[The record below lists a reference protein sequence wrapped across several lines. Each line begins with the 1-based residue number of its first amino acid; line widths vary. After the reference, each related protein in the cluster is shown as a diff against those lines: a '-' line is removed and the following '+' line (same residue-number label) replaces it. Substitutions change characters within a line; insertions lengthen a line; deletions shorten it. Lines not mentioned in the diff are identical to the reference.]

1 MRYFIKLS
9 FRGTRFHG
17 WQFQPNARTVQEE
30 LEHVLSLIFREK
42 ICLTGAG
49 RTDSGVHAILF
60 YAHFDTLLA
69 IANPQELVR
78 KINSFV
84 DKDIAIHSIFQ
95 VPDDLHARFSAV
107 SRTYQYRVHLNKNP
121 FISDFSC
128 RLFFVPD
135 FELMNAA
142 AIILME
148 YQDFTSFSKL
158 HTDTKTNICN
168 VIQAE
173 WVEVD
178 NEFVFVVSAD
188 RFLRNMV
195 RAIVGT
201 LLEVGQHKITL
212 FEFKEIIE
220 KKDRCYAGMS
230 VPAHGLSLVDVTY
243 PNFG

>member
-30 LEHVLSLIFREK
+30 LEHALSLILREK
-42 ICLTGAG
+42 ISLTGAG
-49 RTDSGVHAILF
+49 RTDSGVHATFF
-60 YAHFDTLLA
+60 YAHVDTVQE
-69 IANPQELVR
+69 IPDPQELVR

-84 DKDIAIHSIFQ
+84 DKDIAVHSIFQ

-107 SRTYQYRVHLNKNP
+107 SRTYHYRVHLNKNP

-128 RLFFVPD
+128 RLFYIPD
-135 FELMNAA
+135 FELMNEAA
-142 AIILME
+142 QILFE

-158 HTDTKTNICN
+158 HTDTKTNICKL
-168 VIQAE
+168 IQAK

-178 NEFVFVVSAD
+178 NEFVFVISAD

-195 RAIVGT
+195 RSIVGT
-201 LLEVGQHKITL
+201 LLEVGQHKISIS
-212 FEFKEIIE
+212 EFKEIIE
-220 KKDRCYAGMS
+220 KKDRSYAGVS
-230 VPAHGLSLVDVTY
+230 VPAHGLSLVDVRY